1 MAVASYWALF
11 ILYILAI
18 SGTKG
23 SSGLGSVSN
32 DEIDNKTL
40 PIVSAGLHWSFNI
53 SKQIDPLLLILG
65 WYILVVKV
73 HFGGLNG

>member
-1 MAVASYWALF
+1 MATDGS
-11 ILYILAI
+11 
-18 SGTKG
+18 KG
-23 SSGLGSVSN
+23 SLGFGSVKSEQI
-32 DEIDNKTL
+32 DKSTLEIE
-40 PIVSAGLHWSFNI
+40 SAGLHWSFKI